1 MMRAMLSAQ
10 ERADLVDRRRDDWVA
25 TRTKEIVAALAD
37 NREMIV
43 DINLS
48 WPAKQATAWLEFECW
63 LGERVG
69 MIHAVIT
76 GGALPAARVQFA
88 EEHAAIEC
96 DKLPDDFFVGDYS
109 DD

>member
-1 MMRAMLSAQ
+1 MMRALLNTQ
-10 ERADLVDRRRDDWVA
+10 ERADLIDRRRDDWVA
-25 TRTKEIVAALAD
+25 RRTREIVAALAD
-37 NREMIV
+37 DRELVV
-43 DINLS
+43 DINMS
-48 WPAKQATAWLEFECW
+48 WPAKQATAWQEFECW

-88 EEHAAIEC
+88 EEHAQIEC
-96 DKLPDDFFVGDYS
+96 DKLADDFFAGDCS

>member
-1 MMRAMLSAQ
+1 MMRAILSRQ
-10 ERADLVDRRRDDWVA
+10 ERADLVDTRRDEWA
-25 TRTKEIVAALAD
+25 AKRAKEIAKAIEE

-48 WPAKQATAWLEFECW
+48 WPAKQATAWQEFECW

-88 EEHAAIEC
+88 EEHAQIEC
-96 DKLPDDFFVGDYS
+96 DKLPDSFFVAEIC

>member
-1 MMRAMLSAQ
+1 MMRAMLNAR
-10 ERADLVDRRRDDWVA
+10 ERADLVDQRRDEWVA
-25 TRTKEIVAALAD
+25 TRTKEIVSALTD
-37 NREMIV
+37 NREMV
-43 DINLS
+43 VEINLS
-48 WPAKQATAWLEFECW
+48 WPAKQATAWQEFECW

-88 EEHAAIEC
+88 EEHAQIEC
-96 DKLPDDFFVGDYS
+96 DKLPDSFFVAEIC

>member
-1 MMRAMLSAQ
+1 MMRAMLNAQ
-10 ERADLVDRRRDDWVA
+10 EGRDLIDRRRDEWA
-25 TRTKEIVAALAD
+25 GKRAKEIGQALAE
-37 NREMIV
+37 NREIIV

-48 WPAKQATAWLEFECW
+48 WPAKQATAWQEFECW

-76 GGALPAARVQFA
+76 GGALPAARAQFA
-88 EEHAAIEC
+88 EEHAQIEC
-96 DKLPDDFFVGDYS
+96 DKLPDSFFVAEIC